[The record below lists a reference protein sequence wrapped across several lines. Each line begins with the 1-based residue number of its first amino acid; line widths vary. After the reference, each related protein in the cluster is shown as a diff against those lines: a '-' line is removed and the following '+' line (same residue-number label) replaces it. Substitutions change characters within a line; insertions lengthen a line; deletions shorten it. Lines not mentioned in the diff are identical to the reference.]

1 VRFTKYYLGDEVKE
15 DGWSGH
21 VTRMGEIRNAYRTF
35 VVKPES
41 KRPFEKPRSGW
52 KFITKMIL
60 GK

>member
-1 VRFTKYYLGDEVKE
+1 
-15 DGWSGH
+15 
-21 VTRMGEIRNAYRTF
+21 MGEIRNAYRTF